1 MGSEMCIRDRPLIDL
16 LMEPTKIYVKSL
28 LALIAK
34 SPVHALAHI
43 TGGGLLE
50 NIPRV
55 LPDNATAII
64 DTKAWTRPPVFDWL
78 QQGGN
83 IDEHEMHRT
92 LNCGVGMVICVPAN
106 TAVSAVEFLNANGEE
121 AFILGTIEETKSGE
135 EQVQLLGLSE

>member
-1 MGSEMCIRDRPLIDL
+1 MLYLITIVVSHVQIGCFPVQEWL
-16 LMEPTKIYVKSL
+16 WRQNMYFNNYVQTVKIES
-28 LALIAK
+28 
-34 SPVHALAHI
+34 S
-43 TGGGLLE
+43 
-50 NIPRV
+50 V

-106 TAVSAVEFLNANGEE
+106 TAASAVEFLNANGEE